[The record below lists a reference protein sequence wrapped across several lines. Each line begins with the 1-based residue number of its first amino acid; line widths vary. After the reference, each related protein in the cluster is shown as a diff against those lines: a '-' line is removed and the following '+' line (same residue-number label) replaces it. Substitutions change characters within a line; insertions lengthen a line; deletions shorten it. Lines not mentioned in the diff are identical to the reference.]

1 MLILIT
7 SAIRKLN
14 ISTWFLTLTKH
25 CVDQDPLGGHI
36 LQLIRMILKN
46 YFTIRL
52 HHIIWVNKK
61 MADDV
66 EVCVVC
72 SDNFIVNS
80 KCIGCKLCRKK
91 FHLICVGVKNSWQKL
106 LVDVGNVFWFCD
118 KCKPKCLE
126 FVNTTNMAASGISR
140 EVNIVEKEVQCL
152 KRELVLKDQLLNE
165 KDYSI
170 SLQKVLLAS
179 YEKELNN
186 PSSVCSRQEVN
197 INNGQGQKGH
207 SHAQMPSSSGAPAR
221 DASSFSLSSRR
232 GNIGNTSNVTYAS
245 ATANN
250 NLNKQV
256 RGTLGAQQIPTMHG
270 NRTRGRQFLVGGD
283 DTNNILTVPKYISLH
298 VSRLSPGTKPEDLK
312 TFLISNF
319 PEVTCEPH
327 QSKHPDLYASIKVN
341 IKKEHFAN
349 AWKIEVWPNGALVSR
364 FFARKRTPTQELDPN
379 H

>member
-106 LVDVGNVFWFCD
+106 LVDVMCGMYSG
-118 KCKPKCLE
+118 
-126 FVNTTNMAASGISR
+126 FVISANR
-140 EVNIVEKEVQCL
+140 SAWN
-152 KRELVLKDQLLNE
+152 LL
-165 KDYSI
+165 I
-170 SLQKVLLAS
+170 QPTWLLRV
-179 YEKELNN
+179 Y
-186 PSSVCSRQEVN
+186 
-197 INNGQGQKGH
+197 QGK
-207 SHAQMPSSSGAPAR
+207 
-221 DASSFSLSSRR
+221 
-232 GNIGNTSNVTYAS
+232 
-245 ATANN
+245 
-250 NLNKQV
+250 
-256 RGTLGAQQIPTMHG
+256 
-270 NRTRGRQFLVGGD
+270 
-283 DTNNILTVPKYISLH
+283 
-298 VSRLSPGTKPEDLK
+298 
-312 TFLISNF
+312 
-319 PEVTCEPH
+319 
-327 QSKHPDLYASIKVN
+327 
-341 IKKEHFAN
+341 
-349 AWKIEVWPNGALVSR
+349 
-364 FFARKRTPTQELDPN
+364 
-379 H
+379 